1 MRKLPALCC
10 AIACFFA
17 LPAHVEGQSRGGTG
31 NQNLLDSAMSDM
43 DRVFNTAE
51 ADFTMEDAYYLGRTV
66 AANILAVYKPYTRN
80 AEMTQYVNRICQ
92 TLVLHSSQPIAYN
105 GYHVIVL
112 DSAEFNAF
120 ATTGGHIFITKGLV
134 ESASSE
140 DMLAAVIAHELAHI
154 TLKHSLSIIKDMKF
168 TDEMSAMAGRA
179 ADFAGKDSEASKRL
193 ALFRNSVGKTMDTM
207 LKNGYSQ
214 SQEFEADREAVALLY
229 KAGYDPAAL
238 TDLLK
243 VLQRVQSSQK
253 GGFNTTH
260 PSPRERITNVE
271 SLRYRTQDTRTYRAA
286 RFKTA
291 IGK

>member
-10 AIACFFA
+10 VIAFF
-17 LPAHVEGQSRGGTG
+17 LVQPVYSQGQSRGTG
-31 NQNLLDSAMSDM
+31 NQNLIDNAMSEM
-43 DRVFNTAE
+43 DRVFTSTDTE
-51 ADFTMEDAYYLGRTV
+51 FTLEDAYYLGRTV

-80 AEMTQYVNRICQ
+80 PEMTQYVNRICQ
-92 TLVLHSSQPIAYN
+92 TLVINSSQPTAYN
-105 GYHVIVL
+105 GYHVIIL
-112 DSAEFNAF
+112 DSSEFNAF
-120 ATTGGHIFITKGLV
+120 ATTGGHILITKKLV
-134 ESASSE
+134 ESTTSE

-154 TLKHSLSIIKDMKF
+154 TLKHSISIITDMKF
-168 TDEMSAMAGRA
+168 TNEMSSMAERA
-179 ADFAGKDSEASKRL
+179 ADFAGRDSEASKRL

-214 SQEFEADREAVALLY
+214 SQEFEADREAVTLLY
-229 KAGYDPAAL
+229 KTGYDPTAL

-271 SLRYRTQDTRTYRAA
+271 SLRYRTQDTRTYRAS
-286 RFKTA
+286 RFKN
-291 IGK
+291 IIK